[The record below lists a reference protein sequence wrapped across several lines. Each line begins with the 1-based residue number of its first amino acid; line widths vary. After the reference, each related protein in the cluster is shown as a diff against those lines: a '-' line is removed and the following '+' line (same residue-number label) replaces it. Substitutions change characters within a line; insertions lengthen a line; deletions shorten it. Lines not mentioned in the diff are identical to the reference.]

1 MNLKAG
7 SEVKIYKK
15 WETQEGFEGDAVL
28 ITLVKASIK
37 KGKGQKWIVKFKQDI
52 HLDGDKAKTHPRTI
66 RLLN

>member
-1 MNLKAG
+1 MDFKAG

-15 WETQEGFEGDAVL
+15 WETKEEFEGEAIL

-37 KGKGQKWIVKFKQDI
+37 KGKGQKWIIKFKQDMYA
-52 HLDGDKAKTHPRTI
+52 GGENCKTYPRTI